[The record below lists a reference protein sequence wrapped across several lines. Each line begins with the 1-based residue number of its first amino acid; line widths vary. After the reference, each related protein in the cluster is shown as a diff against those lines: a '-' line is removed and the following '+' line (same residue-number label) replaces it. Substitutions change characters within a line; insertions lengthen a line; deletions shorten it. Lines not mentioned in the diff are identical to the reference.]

1 MFAGAA
7 REAVFSKPEVIRRIN
22 AEFIPV
28 ALKAALVNW
37 PPIGDEGLLYR
48 EIARSKIAPQGI
60 CVVNSAGKVLNWAT
74 MFDDDKSVL
83 AFLDHARERFAKYPD
98 AQQPVATERHLKFPS
113 EKLEDTEDTGKALPA
128 PDRHP
133 GGQRCPAAAAL
144 PRGTVVARLIGRAFD
159 KDGKPVADTVRQE
172 NYVEDRFHIGVD
184 TQERLAKAL
193 ENAATGRV
201 KIPNEF
207 ARQCVMHAYLGVLDV
222 QPLDNPGGSRGNL
235 TRCEFWAEKV
245 DKSKTPTLWRI
256 EGESHVS
263 IDQMANGGPGDL
275 HEVRLIWYGYVGMDR
290 ERVSRLVLTA
300 RGKEKLKFGL
310 ARGEHANEAASLPA
324 GHRIDMACEVRYGIL
339 GAPAAADQVTAD
351 APAPPLGAPPLEV
364 PEQARRQIMDAL
376 GLPFL
381 VFRDKVLQ
389 ELRLSNE
396 QRQSL
401 EERLLGTVQDTMQF
415 FQNLGDK
422 QPEERE
428 KALHSYRQKAQQK
441 LAVFLKQTLKDN
453 QLKRLR
459 QLELQQQGPFALG
472 QPDLAK
478 ELKITVEQRQQFA
491 GVVQEMEKKIHPLL
505 KEAQS
510 GGNPEEIRPKVLQI
524 RKDHAGKIESILN
537 DTQKK
542 QWKEL
547 LGQELALDD

>member
-1 MFAGAA
+1 VFAGAA
-7 REAVFSKPEVIRRIN
+7 REAVFSRPEVIRRIN
-22 AEFIPV
+22 ADFIPV
-28 ALKAALVNW
+28 ALKAAFVNR
-37 PPIGDEGLLYR
+37 PPDGDEGLLYR

-60 CVVNSAGKVLNWAT
+60 CVVNSAGKVLNWAL

-98 AQQPVATERHLKFPS
+98 AQQPVAAERHARFPS
-113 EKLEDTEDTGKALPA
+113 EKLEDTEDSGKVLPV

-144 PRGTVVARLIGRAFD
+144 PRGTVVVRLIGRALD

-172 NYVEDRFHIGVD
+172 NYVEDRFHIDVD
-184 TQERLAKAL
+184 MQERLARAL
-193 ENAATGRV
+193 AEAAPGRV

-207 ARQCVMHAYLGVLDV
+207 ARQCVRHAYLGVLDV
-222 QPLDNPGGSRGNL
+222 QPLDNPGGRRGNL

-245 DKSKTPTLWRI
+245 DQTRAPTLWRI

-263 IDQMANGGPGDL
+263 IDQMANAGPGDL
-275 HEVRLIWYGYVGMDR
+275 HEVKLRWHGYVGMDR
-290 ERVSRLVLTA
+290 ERVTRLVLTA
-300 RGKEKLKFGL
+300 RGREKLKFGS
-310 ARGEHANEAASLPA
+310 ARGEDANEVASLPA
-324 GHRIDMACEVRYGIL
+324 GHRIHTACEVRYGIL

-351 APAPPLGAPPLEV
+351 APVPPPGAPPLEV

-381 VFRDKVLQ
+381 AFRDKVRH
-389 ELRLSNE
+389 ELKLSKE
-396 QRQSL
+396 QQQSL
-401 EERLLGTVQDTMQF
+401 EERLLGTVEDAMQF
-415 FQNLGDK
+415 FQNLGNK

-428 KALHSYRQKAQQK
+428 KELHTYRQKVQEK
-441 LAVFLKQTLKDN
+441 LSVFLKQTLQDN
-453 QLKRLR
+453 QLKRLH

-472 QPDLAK
+472 QPELVK
-478 ELKITVEQRQQFA
+478 ELMITVEQRQQFA

-510 GGNPEEIRPKVLQI
+510 GGNPEEIRPKVIQI
-524 RKDHAGKIESILN
+524 RKDHAGKIEALLN
-537 DTQKK
+537 ESQKK
-542 QWKEL
+542 HWKEI
-547 LGQELALDD
+547 LGSPLTLDD